1 MLQKMCSDFAIT
13 HLVPHAA
20 TFDAK
25 HEFPADAVK
34 KLGELGMMGVV
45 VDPEF
50 GGSGMDSISYAIAIE
65 EISKGCASTGTYPF
79 ILNPNPLPP
88 FTFCSRASTAQTT
101 L

>member
-13 HLVPHAA
+13 HLFPHAA

-34 KLGELGMMGVV
+34 RLGELGMMGVV
-45 VDPEF
+45 VEPEF
-50 GGSGMDSISYAIAIE
+50 GGSGMDSMSYAIAIE

-79 ILNPNPLPP
+79 V
-88 FTFCSRASTAQTT
+88 
-101 L
+101 